1 MSISKVRIAIAAGT
15 AMSTAFIGV
24 TVEQV
29 QEEFS
34 QFNITNITDFHG
46 YISPS
51 AVHPGAPMLKCAGD
65 QAAGGLLQAFVSSG
79 DNIGG
84 SPFASSILND
94 EPTLAAL
101 NLMGLDYSA
110 VGNHEFDKGY
120 GDLTGRVTE
129 LSDFE

>member
-51 AVHPGAPMLKCAGD
+51 AAHPGQVRRSGVS
-65 QAAGGLLQAFVSSG
+65 AF
-79 DNIGG
+79 
-84 SPFASSILND
+84 
-94 EPTLAAL
+94 
-101 NLMGLDYSA
+101 
-110 VGNHEFDKGY
+110 
-120 GDLTGRVTE
+120 R
-129 LSDFE
+129 